1 MRRSLLRFLRLQRG
15 SLEPRSSGSAKFSGV
30 TTPRRK
36 LPGKEKK
43 ISGRTIHT
51 FLLANPNLED
61 EIHLKG
67 GRFVT
72 SQFLLNLDVNRI
84 IQCISYFFAFLEFL
98 KKYSNNIFHSRKTNE
113 RG

>member
-1 MRRSLLRFLRLQRG
+1 MRRNLLRFLRLQKE
-15 SLEPRSSGSAKFSGV
+15 SLVPRSSVSARFSGV

-36 LPGKEKK
+36 LLGNERRILDK
-43 ISGRTIHT
+43 TIHT

-72 SQFLLNLDVNRI
+72 SQFYQIWMLIESFNAYH
-84 IQCISYFFAFLEFL
+84 ISLHFGVF
-98 KKYSNNIFHSRKTNE
+98 KIFK
-113 RG
+113 